1 VGYAGW
7 VITGVIVSACGGA
20 LAWFEKPLLDFFHP
34 LQLNF
39 VVRIISVVLLSAVTV
54 PLTLLGGWS
63 LVIETPPAAAA
74 WIAMAA
80 FFEWTIAL
88 SAFYYALRVGT
99 ISVVTP
105 IVAAAPLFTALFGVL
120 FLGERPALWVYVG
133 MVMTVI
139 GIVVL
144 TRWMPTEEEA
154 TAQAAGDSVTVAAAA
169 SADPPPDCD
178 DPLAAPVA
186 CAAAPQPGTRR
197 TVLLVV
203 LPALLAALTW
213 GAYPVLVEAAERA
226 ADGPTVGMMIESQLL
241 GAVFLIPFMVG
252 RRARGRRRP
261 PPAAARRRI
270 VWFLAAVAVLEVIWG
285 VFFYFM
291 VENLGAIVTGV
302 LIAVTPVFSVLG
314 GILIWKERLN
324 APSAA
329 GAALAV
335 AGVIVAALGG
345 AV

>member
-1 VGYAGW
+1 MGYAGW
-7 VITGVIVSACGGA
+7 VILGVIVSACGGA

-39 VVRIISVVLLSAVTV
+39 VVRVISVVLLSAVTV

-63 LVIETPPAAAA
+63 LVIETPPTAAA
-74 WIAMAA
+74 WIALAA
-80 FFEWTIAL
+80 FLEWTIAL

-99 ISVVTP
+99 ISMVTP

-120 FLGERPALWVYVG
+120 FLGERPVASVYVG
-133 MVMTVI
+133 MVMTVV
-139 GIVVL
+139 GIIVL
-144 TRWMPTEEEA
+144 TRWMPTDEEA
-154 TAQAAGDSVTVAAAA
+154 TSQAAGDSVAVAVA
-169 SADPPPDCD
+169 SSAEPPPDCD
-178 DPLAAPVA
+178 DPPAAPVA

-226 ADGPTVGMMIESQLL
+226 AGGPTVGMMIESQLL

-252 RRARGRRRP
+252 RRARGRRQR

-270 VWFLAAVAVLEVIWG
+270 GWFLAAVVVLEVVWG
-285 VFFYFM
+285 VLFYFM
-291 VENLGAIVTGV
+291 IDNLGAIVTSV
-302 LIAVTPVFSVLG
+302 LVAVTPVFSVLG

-324 APSAA
+324 LPSAG
-329 GAALAV
+329 GALLAI
-335 AGVIVAALGG
+335 AGVLVAALGG